1 MLRSWNSRRMRQKP
15 ARLPYSYIDSVER
28 SRPPTMGVPP
38 GVSVRKTS
46 EAGSPFRIVFS
57 PPSS

>member
-1 MLRSWNSRRMRQKP
+1 MRQKP
-15 ARLPYSYIDSVER
+15 ARLPYSYIDSVLTDR
-28 SRPPTMGVPP
+28 GAPTSGVPP

-46 EAGSPFRIVFS
+46 DAASPFRTVFS